1 MSDYRIDDLAQEA
14 GVSVRNVRVYQER
27 GLLPPP
33 RREGR
38 AAWYGEGHLAR
49 LRLISRMLERG
60 YTFATIDELLTA
72 AQEGLRVQE
81 LIDPLPSA
89 APQGELAS
97 SDRVSLADLRGIF
110 GESPSDATIRRTALL
125 GALADPGE
133 ADPDEAE
140 PAQVSSADAN
150 ERSGDTDAGG
160 SAGDSTAGAAD
171 ETFEVVHPQLLE
183 AAAELSE
190 VGVPLEHLLA
200 LAESVQ
206 DDMRD
211 IARRFVGIVADHY
224 LGEPGGDRRIDLAD
238 DEITRIAELINRL
251 RPRANQVLQ
260 VLLAQSM
267 DVEIGRALERA
278 AEQMGADPAYG
289 RIPPGE

>member
-133 ADPDEAE
+133 AE
-140 PAQVSSADAN
+140 PVQVGSADAT
-150 ERSGDTDAGG
+150 ERREDTD
-160 SAGDSTAGAAD
+160 AAD

>member
-1 MSDYRIDDLAQEA
+1 MRAAIVSAAMSDYRIDDLAQKA

-89 APQGELAS
+89 VPQGEPAS
-97 SDRVSLADLRGIF
+97 SERVSLADLRGIF
-110 GESPSDATIRRTALL
+110 GQTPSDATIRRTALL

-133 ADPDEAE
+133 ADPREAE
-140 PAQVSSADAN
+140 PAQGGSADAT
-150 ERSGDTDAGG
+150 ERREDTD
-160 SAGDSTAGAAD
+160 AAD

>member
-1 MSDYRIDDLAQEA
+1 MSDYRIDDLAQKA

-89 APQGELAS
+89 VPQGEPAS
-97 SDRVSLADLRGIF
+97 SERVSLADLRGIF
-110 GESPSDATIRRTALL
+110 GQTPSDATIRRTALL

-133 ADPDEAE
+133 ADPREAE
-140 PAQVSSADAN
+140 PAQGGSADAT
-150 ERSGDTDAGG
+150 ERREDTD
-160 SAGDSTAGAAD
+160 AAD